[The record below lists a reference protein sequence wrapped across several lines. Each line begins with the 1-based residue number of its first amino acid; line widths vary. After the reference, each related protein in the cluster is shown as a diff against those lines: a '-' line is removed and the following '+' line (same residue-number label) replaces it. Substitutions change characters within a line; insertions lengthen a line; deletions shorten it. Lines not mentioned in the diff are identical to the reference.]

1 MTITGSNV
9 LQRDPGATVV
19 VAPYGPRG
27 PIIAGTSLTPVNI
40 ANGPVTFEMTE
51 YGLGFAPGIRVRAT
65 ATEGVDQWV
74 EGVVTAYSAAE
85 LDVMV
90 DLHSGSDIYYS
101 WQITVAGEPG
111 EPGPQ
116 GPKGDTGQ
124 VPEAPMLGIKYAR
137 LDGQWANITIDFA
150 AKAPIESPVFTGNPQ
165 RAAVLDTATNDQSLA
180 TTVFVKTNIAALS
193 ATASTSYQPIDA
205 DLTSLAGAGV
215 TGKLYYRKSANTW
228 VALTTGSGIS
238 IDTGT
243 DTINVTAG
251 GGNVSNSGT
260 PVLNE
265 IAQWASTNTLKSLP
279 ISGLYN
285 GVTFTGTTTISGPS
299 VHNGAATFNT
309 AVTFNATPV
318 TAQTPAS
325 TYNDNQV
332 ATTAFVR
339 SVVQD
344 TYGVR
349 GLTGSIGS
357 SGTNAILNMNE
368 CLVRNAAR
376 NGIWIG
382 AMGQSMNLA
391 AVGPNGCD
399 VALVDGDVHFYALW
413 GVTPGGTLI
422 ASNAHPQVGPALPSG
437 FTHWGYLTTA
447 KRAGGNFYYVAVRGN
462 KIMYANAPSVVAN
475 ANVTAWT
482 GYSMATYLPAIA
494 TNVLL
499 NCTATATTS
508 GLGGGALVW
517 YASWTPAIQY
527 RMRLDAPFAGMN
539 VSGSMQCVLPNV
551 TQTVYAMWAEVYGIA
566 NFAGNGLYIDLIG
579 YEVPNGD

>member
-1 MTITGSNV
+1 MTIVGTSV

-40 ANGPVTFEMTE
+40 ANGPVIFEMTE

-65 ATEGVDQWV
+65 ATAGVDQWM
-74 EGVVTAYSAAE
+74 EGVVTEYDAAD
-85 LDVMV
+85 LSVMV

-137 LDGQWANITIDFA
+137 LDGQWANITVDFA

-165 RAAVLDTATNDQSLA
+165 RTDVLAVGTNDQSIA
-180 TTVFVKTNIAALS
+180 TTAFVKSNLT
-193 ATASTSYQPIDA
+193 ATAATLQPLDA
-205 DLTSLAGAGV
+205 DLTSLAGASV
-215 TGKLYYRKSANTW
+215 TAKLYYRKSANTW
-228 VALTTGSGIS
+228 VALNMGSGITL
-238 IDTGT
+238 DTAS
-243 DTINVTAG
+243 DTLNVTAG

-260 PVLNE
+260 PAVNE
-265 IAQWASTNTLKSLP
+265 LAQWVSTNQIKGLP

-285 GVTFTGTTTISGPS
+285 GVTFTGTTTFSGPS
-299 VHNGAATFNT
+299 IFSGTATFNVAPVAVPTVAATFNDT
-309 AVTFNATPV
+309 QA
-318 TAQTPAS
+318 AS
-325 TYNDNQV
+325 
-332 ATTAFVR
+332 TAFVR

-349 GLTGSIGS
+349 GLVGSIGS
-357 SGTNAILNMNE
+357 SGTNAILNINE
-368 CLVRNAAR
+368 CLVRNAAK

-382 AMGQSMNLA
+382 AMGQTMNLA
-391 AVGPNGCD
+391 AVGVNGCD
-399 VALVDGDVHFYALW
+399 VALTDGDVHFYAIW
-413 GVTPGGTLI
+413 GSPALAGMI

-437 FTHWGYLTTA
+437 YTHWGYLTTA
-447 KRAGGNFYYVAVRGN
+447 KRAGGSFYYVAVRGN
-462 KIMYANAPSVVAN
+462 KVSYATAPAIVAS
-475 ANVTAWT
+475 ANVTNWT
-482 GYSMATYLPAIA
+482 GYSMVTYLPAIA

-499 NCTATATTS
+499 NCMATVTT
-508 GLGGGALVW
+508 GPGGGGLVW
-517 YASWTPAIQY
+517 YIGWTSTYQY
-527 RMRLDAPFAGMN
+527 KLRLDASFGGMN
-539 VSGSMQCVLPNV
+539 MSDTVSCVLPNV
-551 TQTVYAMWAEVYGIA
+551 SQTVYVVYGAIYNA
-566 NFAGNGLYIDLIG
+566 GNFSGNGLSIDLIG